1 MVERSAESGI
11 IQMLRTEI
19 TVKHHPRGLH
29 RCTNHRRCGR
39 RDRARLA
46 GKTAPAASKGKL
58 PPVVAS
64 PKSPRRGE
72 RKNNEPLLAVLRGV
86 DSIPKRRKEDTFK
99 ATFRSNKMFC
109 SFFWETIFYSSF
121 YFSKKTLTHILLF
134 SLYIQTDSDAET
146 TTTNNNN
153 AVSIDKMSENAT
165 LSSSSAMLSNE
176 NDGDVVIQDDLTEML
191 TIVPEDV
198 REKISKHKNRSKL
211 LEIVLDLGRQPEAR
225 FSGLEDSRKQSEVLR
240 ENVVTQEE
248 LDHAE
253 RVVGEFGGDNRA
265 GVTGTL
271 HRISCIRNRSGKII
285 GLTCRVGRAVTG
297 HVDMISDVLKRD
309 SGESVLFLG
318 KPGVGKTTVIREI
331 ARVLS
336 DDLQKRVVI
345 IDTSNEIGGD
355 GDIPHPAI
363 GSARRMQVP
372 NPIEQHKIMIEAV
385 ENHTPEIII
394 VDEIG
399 TEMEALACRTIAERG
414 VQLIGTAHGRL
425 LENLIKNP
433 TLSDLVGG
441 VTTVT
446 LGDDEARSRGCQ
458 KTISERAAPA
468 TFPIVVEMHARSMWV
483 EHDVEVSV
491 DDILVGNRPV
501 VNLRTRDEE
510 RRVQVFPCIYDMDL
524 VANESLDDQENSSA
538 TNGNFRANPQPGFAV
553 SKTTSGRDVSELT
566 RIGEYNNNNSR
577 SNNNRRGGSTN
588 NSRYG
593 GGSSID
599 DPYAWAQSLGTIPDK
614 DALNALLFENT
625 NNNNTNGKKQ
635 KKMKKNL
642 GAR

>member
-1 MVERSAESGI
+1 MVLCA
-11 IQMLRTEI
+11 Q
-19 TVKHHPRGLH
+19 
-29 RCTNHRRCGR
+29 
-39 RDRARLA
+39 
-46 GKTAPAASKGKL
+46 
-58 PPVVAS
+58 
-64 PKSPRRGE
+64 
-72 RKNNEPLLAVLRGV
+72 
-86 DSIPKRRKEDTFK
+86 
-99 ATFRSNKMFC
+99 ATFRLKILSVCLKKKLKKNIPLIISLSCCLNKLK
-109 SFFWETIFYSSF
+109 I
-121 YFSKKTLTHILLF
+121 LT
-134 SLYIQTDSDAET
+134 DE
-146 TTTNNNN
+146 TTNNT
-153 AVSIDKMSENAT
+153 IGKMSENVHLNSQFT
-165 LSSSSAMLSNE
+165 NSSGISNK

-191 TIVPEDV
+191 SIVPEDV
-198 REKISKHKNRSKL
+198 REKISKHAHRSKL

-225 FSGLEDSRKQSEVLR
+225 FSGMEDVKKQSETLR
-240 ENVVTQEE
+240 DDVVTQEE

-297 HVDMISDVLKRD
+297 HVDMIADVLNRD
-309 SGESVLFLG
+309 NGESVLFLG

-372 NPIEQHKIMIEAV
+372 NPSEQHKVMIEAV

-510 RRVQVFPCIYDMDL
+510 KRVQVFPCVYDMDL
-524 VANESLDDQENSSA
+524 VANESLDEQESSS
-538 TNGNFRANPQPGFAV
+538 NGNFRANPQPGFAV

-577 SNNNRRGGSTN
+577 SNNNRRGGSSN

-593 GGSSID
+593 GGTSID
-599 DPYAWAQSLGTIPDK
+599 DPYAWAQSLGQIPDK
-614 DALNALLFENT
+614 DALNALLFEN
-625 NNNNTNGKKQ
+625 NTMNGKKQ
-635 KKMKKNL
+635 KKIKKNL

>member
-1 MVERSAESGI
+1 MR
-11 IQMLRTEI
+11 
-19 TVKHHPRGLH
+19 TVKQLSISQKLSFAKARAVPRSSSVSLS
-29 RCTNHRRCGR
+29 
-39 RDRARLA
+39 
-46 GKTAPAASKGKL
+46 SKGGQKIGRKSTG
-58 PPVVAS
+58 VVPFAS
-64 PKSPRRGE
+64 LK
-72 RKNNEPLLAVLRGV
+72 
-86 DSIPKRRKEDTFK
+86 D
-99 ATFRSNKMFC
+99 
-109 SFFWETIFYSSF
+109 ETNDDE
-121 YFSKKTLTHILLF
+121 KVHIG
-134 SLYIQTDSDAET
+134 
-146 TTTNNNN
+146 
-153 AVSIDKMSENAT
+153 KMSENVNARSS
-165 LSSSSAMLSNE
+165 LSSSSDK

-191 TIVPEDV
+191 SIVPEDV
-198 REKISKHKNRSKL
+198 REKISKHKHRSKL

-225 FSGLEDSRKQSEVLR
+225 FSGMEDMKKQSETLR
-240 ENVVTQEE
+240 DAVVTQEE

-297 HVDMISDVLKRD
+297 HVDMIADVLKRD
-309 SGESVLFLG
+309 NGESVLFLG

-372 NPIEQHKIMIEAV
+372 DPSEQHKIMIEAV

-510 RRVQVFPCIYDMDL
+510 RRVQVFPCVYDMDL
-524 VANESLDDQENSSA
+524 VANESMDEQESSG
-538 TNGNFRANPQPGFAV
+538 TNGNFRPNPQPGFAV

-566 RIGEYNNNNSR
+566 RIGEYNNNSSR
-577 SNNNRRGGSTN
+577 SNNNRRGGSSN

-599 DPYAWAQSLGTIPDK
+599 DPYAWAQSLGTVPDK
-614 DALNALLFENT
+614 DALNALLFEN
-625 NNNNTNGKKQ
+625 NNINTNGKKQ
-635 KKMKKNL
+635 KKVKKNL

>member
-1 MVERSAESGI
+1 
-11 IQMLRTEI
+11 
-19 TVKHHPRGLH
+19 
-29 RCTNHRRCGR
+29 
-39 RDRARLA
+39 
-46 GKTAPAASKGKL
+46 
-58 PPVVAS
+58 
-64 PKSPRRGE
+64 
-72 RKNNEPLLAVLRGV
+72 
-86 DSIPKRRKEDTFK
+86 
-99 ATFRSNKMFC
+99 
-109 SFFWETIFYSSF
+109 
-121 YFSKKTLTHILLF
+121 
-134 SLYIQTDSDAET
+134 
-146 TTTNNNN
+146 
-153 AVSIDKMSENAT
+153 
-165 LSSSSAMLSNE
+165 
-176 NDGDVVIQDDLTEML
+176 
-191 TIVPEDV
+191 
-198 REKISKHKNRSKL
+198 
-211 LEIVLDLGRQPEAR
+211 
-225 FSGLEDSRKQSEVLR
+225 
-240 ENVVTQEE
+240 
-248 LDHAE
+248 
-253 RVVGEFGGDNRA
+253 
-265 GVTGTL
+265 
-271 HRISCIRNRSGKII
+271 
-285 GLTCRVGRAVTG
+285 
-297 HVDMISDVLKRD
+297 MIADVLNRD
-309 SGESVLFLG
+309 NGESVLFLG

-372 NPIEQHKIMIEAV
+372 NPSEQHKVMIEAV
-385 ENHTPEIII
+385 ENHTPEIIM

-510 RRVQVFPCIYDMDL
+510 KRVQVFPCVYDMDL
-524 VANESLDDQENSSA
+524 VANESLDEQESSS
-538 TNGNFRANPQPGFAV
+538 NGNFRANPQPGFAV

-577 SNNNRRGGSTN
+577 SNNNRRGGSST

-593 GGSSID
+593 GGTSID
-599 DPYAWAQSLGTIPDK
+599 DPYAWAQSLGQIPDK
-614 DALNALLFENT
+614 DALNALLFEN
-625 NNNNTNGKKQ
+625 NTMNGKKQ
-635 KKMKKNL
+635 KKIKKNL

>member
-1 MVERSAESGI
+1 LIFFFKKKLTI
-11 IQMLRTEI
+11 IFLSLSLSFLKQRRT
-19 TVKHHPRGLH
+19 
-29 RCTNHRRCGR
+29 
-39 RDRARLA
+39 
-46 GKTAPAASKGKL
+46 
-58 PPVVAS
+58 
-64 PKSPRRGE
+64 
-72 RKNNEPLLAVLRGV
+72 
-86 DSIPKRRKEDTFK
+86 
-99 ATFRSNKMFC
+99 
-109 SFFWETIFYSSF
+109 
-121 YFSKKTLTHILLF
+121 
-134 SLYIQTDSDAET
+134 TDET
-146 TTTNNNN
+146 TDDEK
-153 AVSIDKMSENAT
+153 VHKIGKMSENVNARSS
-165 LSSSSAMLSNE
+165 LSSSSDK

-191 TIVPEDV
+191 SIVPEDV
-198 REKISKHKNRSKL
+198 REKISKHKHRSKL

-225 FSGLEDSRKQSEVLR
+225 FSGMEDMKKQSETLR
-240 ENVVTQEE
+240 DAVVTQEE

-297 HVDMISDVLKRD
+297 HVDMIADVLKRD

-372 NPIEQHKIMIEAV
+372 DPSEQHKIMIEAV

-510 RRVQVFPCIYDMDL
+510 RRVQVFPCVYDMDL
-524 VANESLDDQENSSA
+524 VANESMDEQESSG
-538 TNGNFRANPQPGFAV
+538 TNGNFRPNPQPGFAV

-577 SNNNRRGGSTN
+577 SNNNRRGGSSN

-599 DPYAWAQSLGTIPDK
+599 DPYAWAQSLGTVPDK
-614 DALNALLFENT
+614 DALNALLFEN

-635 KKMKKNL
+635 KKVKKNL

>member
-1 MVERSAESGI
+1 M
-11 IQMLRTEI
+11 
-19 TVKHHPRGLH
+19 
-29 RCTNHRRCGR
+29 
-39 RDRARLA
+39 
-46 GKTAPAASKGKL
+46 
-58 PPVVAS
+58 
-64 PKSPRRGE
+64 
-72 RKNNEPLLAVLRGV
+72 
-86 DSIPKRRKEDTFK
+86 
-99 ATFRSNKMFC
+99 C
-109 SFFWETIFYSSF
+109 SFGDDFYSSF
-121 YFSKKTLTHILLF
+121 LCAKSVPFISKLKTTFSFETNR
-134 SLYIQTDSDAET
+134 IQTDDAET
-146 TTTNNNN
+146 TTN
-153 AVSIDKMSENAT
+153 AVSIDKMSENVT

-553 SKTTSGRDVSELT
+553 SKTTSGRDVNELT

-599 DPYAWAQSLGTIPDK
+599 DPYAWAQSLGTVPDK

-625 NNNNTNGKKQ
+625 NNNTNGKKQ

>member
-1 MVERSAESGI
+1 MSTRERDVS
-11 IQMLRTEI
+11 L
-19 TVKHHPRGLH
+19 V
-29 RCTNHRRCGR
+29 RCRSLKIFFI
-39 RDRARLA
+39 RL
-46 GKTAPAASKGKL
+46 
-58 PPVVAS
+58 
-64 PKSPRRGE
+64 
-72 RKNNEPLLAVLRGV
+72 
-86 DSIPKRRKEDTFK
+86 I
-99 ATFRSNKMFC
+99 
-109 SFFWETIFYSSF
+109 
-121 YFSKKTLTHILLF
+121 FSKITHNDIPL
-134 SLYIQTDSDAET
+134 SLSLSFLKQQPTCADEMNDDEKVHIG
-146 TTTNNNN
+146 
-153 AVSIDKMSENAT
+153 KMSENVNARSS
-165 LSSSSAMLSNE
+165 LSSSSDK

-191 TIVPEDV
+191 SIVPEDV
-198 REKISKHKNRSKL
+198 REKISKHKHRSKL

-225 FSGLEDSRKQSEVLR
+225 FSGMEDMKKQSETLR
-240 ENVVTQEE
+240 DAVVTQEE

-297 HVDMISDVLKRD
+297 HVDMIADVLKRD
-309 SGESVLFLG
+309 NGESVLFLG

-372 NPIEQHKIMIEAV
+372 DPSKQHKIMIEAV

-510 RRVQVFPCIYDMDL
+510 RRVQVFPCVYDMDL
-524 VANESLDDQENSSA
+524 VANESMDEQESSG
-538 TNGNFRANPQPGFAV
+538 TNGNFRPNPQPGFAV

-577 SNNNRRGGSTN
+577 SNNNRRGGSSN

-599 DPYAWAQSLGTIPDK
+599 DPYAWAQSLGTVPDK
-614 DALNALLFENT
+614 DALNALLFEN

-635 KKMKKNL
+635 KKVKKNL

>member
-1 MVERSAESGI
+1 MWSSGREEKV
-11 IQMLRTEI
+11 IQMLGFEI
-19 TVKHHPRGLH
+19 TVKHQNQGLQQ
-29 RCTNHRRCGR
+29 RCNHHHRRCGR
-39 RDRARLA
+39 RDHRARLA

-58 PPVVAS
+58 PPVMAS
-64 PKSPRRGE
+64 PKSLRGE
-72 RKNNEPLLAVLRGV
+72 KKMNPALFV
-86 DSIPKRRKEDTFK
+86 DSIEEEKIPRRFV
-99 ATFRSNKMFC
+99 RMC
-109 SFFWETIFYSSF
+109 SFGDDFYSSF
-121 YFSKKTLTHILLF
+121 FCAKSVPFISKLKTTFSFETNR
-134 SLYIQTDSDAET
+134 IQTDDAET
-146 TTTNNNN
+146 TTN
-153 AVSIDKMSENAT
+153 AVSIDKMSENVT

-553 SKTTSGRDVSELT
+553 SKTTSGRDVCELT
-566 RIGEYNNNNSR
+566 RI
-577 SNNNRRGGSTN
+577 
-588 NSRYG
+588 
-593 GGSSID
+593 
-599 DPYAWAQSLGTIPDK
+599 
-614 DALNALLFENT
+614 
-625 NNNNTNGKKQ
+625 
-635 KKMKKNL
+635 
-642 GAR
+642 

>member
-1 MVERSAESGI
+1 
-11 IQMLRTEI
+11 MLRTEI
-19 TVKHHPRGLH
+19 TVKHPRGLH

-72 RKNNEPLLAVLRGV
+72 RKNNEPPLAVLFAG
-86 DSIPKRRKEDTFK
+86 SIRSQRRYQSDDV
-99 ATFRSNKMFC
+99 
-109 SFFWETIFYSSF
+109 SFGRRFFYSSF
-121 YFSKKTLTHILLF
+121 SFSKKNSHATSF
-134 SLYIQTDSDAET
+134 SFLCIFTQTDSD
-146 TTTNNNN
+146 NNN

>member
-1 MVERSAESGI
+1 
-11 IQMLRTEI
+11 
-19 TVKHHPRGLH
+19 
-29 RCTNHRRCGR
+29 
-39 RDRARLA
+39 
-46 GKTAPAASKGKL
+46 
-58 PPVVAS
+58 
-64 PKSPRRGE
+64 
-72 RKNNEPLLAVLRGV
+72 
-86 DSIPKRRKEDTFK
+86 
-99 ATFRSNKMFC
+99 
-109 SFFWETIFYSSF
+109 
-121 YFSKKTLTHILLF
+121 
-134 SLYIQTDSDAET
+134 
-146 TTTNNNN
+146 
-153 AVSIDKMSENAT
+153 MSENVNARSS
-165 LSSSSAMLSNE
+165 LSSSSDK

-191 TIVPEDV
+191 SIVPEDV
-198 REKISKHKNRSKL
+198 REKISKHKHRSKL

-225 FSGLEDSRKQSEVLR
+225 FSGMEDMKKQSETLR
-240 ENVVTQEE
+240 DAVVTQEE

-297 HVDMISDVLKRD
+297 HVDMIADVLKRD
-309 SGESVLFLG
+309 NGESVLFLG

-372 NPIEQHKIMIEAV
+372 DPSEQHKIMIEAV

-510 RRVQVFPCIYDMDL
+510 RRVQVFPCVYDMDL
-524 VANESLDDQENSSA
+524 VANESMDEQESSG
-538 TNGNFRANPQPGFAV
+538 TNGNFRPNPQPGFAV

-566 RIGEYNNNNSR
+566 RIGEYNNNSSR
-577 SNNNRRGGSTN
+577 SNNNRRGGSSN

-599 DPYAWAQSLGTIPDK
+599 DPYAWAQSLGTVPDK
-614 DALNALLFENT
+614 DALNALLFEN
-625 NNNNTNGKKQ
+625 NNINTNGKKQ
-635 KKMKKNL
+635 KKVKKNL

>member
-1 MVERSAESGI
+1 MWSSGREEKV
-11 IQMLRTEI
+11 IQMLGFEI
-19 TVKHHPRGLH
+19 TVKHQNQGLQQ
-29 RCTNHRRCGR
+29 RCNHHHRRCGR
-39 RDRARLA
+39 RDHRARLA

-58 PPVVAS
+58 PPVMAS
-64 PKSPRRGE
+64 PKSLRGE
-72 RKNNEPLLAVLRGV
+72 KKMNPALFV
-86 DSIPKRRKEDTFK
+86 DSIEEEKIPRRFV
-99 ATFRSNKMFC
+99 RMC
-109 SFFWETIFYSSF
+109 SFGDDFYSSF
-121 YFSKKTLTHILLF
+121 FCAKSVPFISKLKTTFSFETNR
-134 SLYIQTDSDAET
+134 IQTDDAET
-146 TTTNNNN
+146 TTN
-153 AVSIDKMSENAT
+153 AVSIDKMSENVT

-191 TIVPEDV
+191 TIVPEDM

-566 RIGEYNNNNSR
+566 RI
-577 SNNNRRGGSTN
+577 
-588 NSRYG
+588 
-593 GGSSID
+593 
-599 DPYAWAQSLGTIPDK
+599 
-614 DALNALLFENT
+614 
-625 NNNNTNGKKQ
+625 
-635 KKMKKNL
+635 
-642 GAR
+642 

>member
-1 MVERSAESGI
+1 MWSSGREEKV
-11 IQMLRTEI
+11 IQMLGFEI
-19 TVKHHPRGLH
+19 TVKHQNQGLQQ
-29 RCTNHRRCGR
+29 RCNHHHYHRRCGR
-39 RDRARLA
+39 RDHRARLA

-58 PPVVAS
+58 PPVMAS
-64 PKSPRRGE
+64 PKSLRGE
-72 RKNNEPLLAVLRGV
+72 KKMNPALFV
-86 DSIPKRRKEDTFK
+86 DSIEEEKIPRRFV
-99 ATFRSNKMFC
+99 RMC
-109 SFFWETIFYSSF
+109 SFGDDFYSSF
-121 YFSKKTLTHILLF
+121 FCAKSVPFISKLKTTFSFETNR
-134 SLYIQTDSDAET
+134 IQTDDAET
-146 TTTNNNN
+146 TTN
-153 AVSIDKMSENAT
+153 AVSIDKMSENVT

-191 TIVPEDV
+191 TIVPEGV

-309 SGESVLFLG
+309 SGDSVLFLG

-524 VANESLDDQENSSA
+524 VANESLDDQENSST

-593 GGSSID
+593 GSSSID
-599 DPYAWAQSLGTIPDK
+599 DPYAWAQSLGTVPDK

-625 NNNNTNGKKQ
+625 NNNTNGKKQ

>member
-1 MVERSAESGI
+1 
-11 IQMLRTEI
+11 
-19 TVKHHPRGLH
+19 
-29 RCTNHRRCGR
+29 
-39 RDRARLA
+39 
-46 GKTAPAASKGKL
+46 
-58 PPVVAS
+58 
-64 PKSPRRGE
+64 
-72 RKNNEPLLAVLRGV
+72 
-86 DSIPKRRKEDTFK
+86 
-99 ATFRSNKMFC
+99 MFC
-109 SFFWETIFYSSF
+109 SFLGETIFYSSF

-146 TTTNNNN
+146 TTTTNNNNN

-599 DPYAWAQSLGTIPDK
+599 DPYAWAQSLGTVPDK